1 MSLSVNE
8 IKEKEEKSFKL
19 FKEMCRKIQKN
30 KARKGESQAE
40 ANFFTVME
48 NQDRHF
54 DSIKLDLPDWAKSS
68 FSNKLLE
75 K

>member
-8 IKEKEEKSFKL
+8 IKKEEEKSFKL

-30 KARKGESQAE
+30 KKRSGESQTE
-40 ANFFTVME
+40 ATFFVAME
-48 NQDRHF
+48 NRDRHF
-54 DSIKLDLPDWAKSS
+54 DSVKLDLPDWAKSS